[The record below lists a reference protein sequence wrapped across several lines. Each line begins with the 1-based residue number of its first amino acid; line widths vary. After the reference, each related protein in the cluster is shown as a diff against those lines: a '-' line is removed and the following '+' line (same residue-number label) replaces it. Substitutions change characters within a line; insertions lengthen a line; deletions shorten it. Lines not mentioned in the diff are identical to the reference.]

1 MAKDENKEVEL
12 DITKKYSLSDKLV
25 CIEYKDFWI
34 IINPD
39 TSNWIVLKNRNQ
51 LEIFNILKEVS
62 IQECITR
69 LGEQL
74 VETDLIAVLT
84 ELEAKQFDQD
94 YVNYPERN
102 GICIYLTNA
111 CNLRCPHCYMYAAKE
126 MENELTTNEVIELL
140 DAFYTNGCR
149 VVTFTG
155 GEVTLRTDFIDIL
168 KHAKGLGYKTTVLSN
183 GTNWSDELIE
193 QIPAYV
199 DEVQISI
206 DGYDEESNATI
217 RGKGN
222 FARSLSTVEKLVNK
236 NIRTSV
242 AVTPLLETLET
253 DKEKYISFAKEL
265 INKYPEDQF
274 FVKFNVELLEGRN
287 INPTSD
293 NNLRYRKLMK
303 EITKACYDNYQ
314 ENDFVLNHENNTV
327 FNNCGFGGITVSPI
341 GDIYF
346 CNRIYELKSYANYRK
361 DSLTHIMELSRKA
374 MELSDINNLKP
385 CCNCEL
391 KHICGGGCR
400 ITYFNELATC
410 DNIETFDVSKV
421 PARKC
426 DFDNKKFYYE
436 MMIKTNELFYR

>member
-1 MAKDENKEVEL
+1 MAKDENKEAEL

-25 CIEYKDFWI
+25 CVEYKNFWI
-34 IINPD
+34 VINPE

-62 IQECITR
+62 IQDCITK
-69 LGEQL
+69 LGNQL
-74 VETDLIAVLT
+74 NEGDLIAVLT
-84 ELEAKQFDQD
+84 ELEAKQFDQN
-94 YVNYPERN
+94 YVNYPEPN

-111 CNLRCPHCYMYAAKE
+111 CNLRCPHCYMYATKE
-126 MENELTTNEVIELL
+126 LENELTTSEVNELL
-140 DAFYTNGCR
+140 TGFYSNGCK

-155 GEVTLRTDFIDIL
+155 GEVTLRDDFIDIL
-168 KHAKGLGYKTTVLSN
+168 KHAKELGYKTTVLSN

-217 RGKGN
+217 RGEGN
-222 FARSLSTVEKLVNK
+222 FTRSLSTVEKLVNK

-242 AVTPLLETLET
+242 AVTPLLEKLET

-287 INPTSD
+287 INPSLD
-293 NNLRYRKLMK
+293 SNRRYRKFMK
-303 EITKACYDNYQ
+303 EITMACYDNYQ
-314 ENDFVLNHENNTV
+314 ENDFVLNHENNTI

-361 DSLTHIMELSRKA
+361 DSLSYIMELSRKA

-391 KHICGGGCR
+391 KYICGGGCR

-410 DNIETFDVSKV
+410 DNIETIDVSKV
-421 PARKC
+421 PAR
-426 DFDNKKFYYE
+426 
-436 MMIKTNELFYR
+436 

>member
-1 MAKDENKEVEL
+1 
-12 DITKKYSLSDKLV
+12 
-25 CIEYKDFWI
+25 
-34 IINPD
+34 
-39 TSNWIVLKNRNQ
+39 
-51 LEIFNILKEVS
+51 
-62 IQECITR
+62 
-69 LGEQL
+69 
-74 VETDLIAVLT
+74 
-84 ELEAKQFDQD
+84 
-94 YVNYPERN
+94 
-102 GICIYLTNA
+102 
-111 CNLRCPHCYMYAAKE
+111 
-126 MENELTTNEVIELL
+126 MENELTTSEVNELL
-140 DAFYTNGCR
+140 TGFYSNGCK

-155 GEVTLRTDFIDIL
+155 GEVTLRDDFIDIL
-168 KHAKGLGYKTTVLSN
+168 KHAKELGYKTTVLSN

-217 RGKGN
+217 RGEGN
-222 FARSLSTVEKLVNK
+222 FTRSLSTVEKLVNK

-242 AVTPLLETLET
+242 AVTPLLEKLET

-287 INPTSD
+287 INPSLD
-293 NNLRYRKLMK
+293 SNLRYRKFMK
-303 EITKACYDNYQ
+303 EITMACYDNYQ
-314 ENDFVLNHENNTV
+314 ENDFVLNHENNTI

-361 DSLTHIMELSRKA
+361 DSLSYIMELSRKA

-391 KHICGGGCR
+391 KYICGGGCR

-410 DNIETFDVSKV
+410 DNIETIDVSKV

-426 DFDNKKFYYE
+426 DFDNKKYYYE